1 MTLHPGEPPTGRGAT
16 GHEAVDL
23 ADCGQGVGL
32 RPVTSEGD
40 DEVGPHPRPVAL
52 QVDEHVAD
60 EMLDAVVGRVVPP
73 RLGDDGVNAFGHAT
87 GCARHGVVD
96 EQVAQVVEAALV
108 GRRLRALEAVVARL
122 QAELLAPLA
131 AAERRQ
137 LVGLLR
143 RLVAHQGTT

>member
-1 MTLHPGEPPTGRGAT
+1 MR
-16 GHEAVDL
+16 L
-23 ADCGQGVGL
+23 ARIVSI
-32 RPVTSEGD
+32 T
-40 DEVGPHPRPVAL
+40 
-52 QVDEHVAD
+52 
-60 EMLDAVVGRVVPP
+60 DAG
-73 RLGDDGVNAFGHAT
+73 
-87 GCARHGVVD
+87 
-96 EQVAQVVEAALV
+96 